1 MVNIFVV
8 VDCKERKNIFIT
20 KSARKAKEKFYRG
33 TKIEV
38 WDDNGIHIE
47 TIYLK
52 TFERIYDYIKLQ
64 KQYIGEKQAKAEQR
78 NKNAKAKVKTY

>member
-1 MVNIFVV
+1 MAHIFVI

-38 WDDNGIHIE
+38 WNNDGIHIE

-64 KQYIGEKQAKAEQR
+64 RQYIGEKQSKAEQR
-78 NKNAKAKVKTY
+78 NKRRKLY